1 MIAPPKDSMAS
12 KPKKTAEK
20 AQFSAARLVVWGVV
34 LLLALAAAFAYF
46 AFFAA
51 KNHPAPSAT
60 EKPKAPQVAK
70 PAQKKAAPKKAEPKK
85 PEKPVR
91 FWEVDAA
98 HTNGFTEMQMR
109 KWRKEHLPPPGYTN
123 NAVLTRP
130 KPKYAIFN
138 HSCDNLIAAY
148 LTLTPGEGLVG
159 TPILGERF
167 LASFAVPGVKAG
179 QRNTTAGEIEAALA
193 RRIPAG
199 PSDGLETRQ
208 IKAMVEGM
216 KQEARAYLAA
226 GGSIVGYGAR
236 LTERQDAEIA
246 AYERAKA
253 NLERAKETMRGKAL
267 IDYWESQNDKLR
279 NLGIR
284 PITFESLE

>member
-1 MIAPPKDSMAS
+1 MAS

-109 KWRKEHLPPPGYTN
+109 KWRKEHLPPP
-123 NAVLTRP
+123 TR
-130 KPKYAIFN
+130 
-138 HSCDNLIAAY
+138 
-148 LTLTPGEGLVG
+148 G
-159 TPILGERF
+159 
-167 LASFAVPGVKAG
+167 
-179 QRNTTAGEIEAALA
+179 
-193 RRIPAG
+193 RRP
-199 PSDGLETRQ
+199 TW
-208 IKAMVEGM
+208 
-216 KQEARAYLAA
+216 
-226 GGSIVGYGAR
+226 
-236 LTERQDAEIA
+236 
-246 AYERAKA
+246 
-253 NLERAKETMRGKAL
+253 KEPVNR
-267 IDYWESQNDKLR
+267 
-279 NLGIR
+279 
-284 PITFESLE
+284 